1 MSYFRDFCWGF
12 SKKILH
18 FVYTLAFEGIALKTG
33 RNIPSNIISCYEN
46 QTLYNRASRLP
57 STMNSLISL
66 IAKVEKAGGMNMD
79 MRSLTAAI
87 LHQ

>member
-1 MSYFRDFCWGF
+1 MFLY
-12 SKKILH
+12 I
-18 FVYTLAFEGIALKTG
+18 TAFEGIASNSGL
-33 RNIPSNIISCYEN
+33 NIPSNILACYEN

-57 STMNSLISL
+57 STMSSLISL

-79 MRSLTAAI
+79 MRSLTAAL